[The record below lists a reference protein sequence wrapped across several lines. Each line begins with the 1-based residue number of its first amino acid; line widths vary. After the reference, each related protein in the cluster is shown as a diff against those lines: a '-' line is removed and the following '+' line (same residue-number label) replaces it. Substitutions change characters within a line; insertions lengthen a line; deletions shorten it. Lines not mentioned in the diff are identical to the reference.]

1 MSSLIFIGIHKG
13 ISAEAFRTTAL
24 PCSGEY
30 SYLSTKREREEKERM
45 NMKVVGKERVDYPS
59 KKTGKQVTGISFNCV
74 MDTTSDRFEG
84 MRVDTVFVSSKSPMY
99 DQCVGFPVGCEISV
113 MYNRYGSVESVLLC
127 DQKK

>member
-1 MSSLIFIGIHKG
+1 
-13 ISAEAFRTTAL
+13 
-24 PCSGEY
+24 
-30 SYLSTKREREEKERM
+30 M

-74 MDTTSDRFEG
+74 MDTNDERFEG
-84 MRVDTVFVSSKSPMY
+84 MRVDTVFVSTKSPMY
-99 DQCVGFPVGCEISV
+99 DQCAAILVGSEISV

>member
-1 MSSLIFIGIHKG
+1 
-13 ISAEAFRTTAL
+13 
-24 PCSGEY
+24 
-30 SYLSTKREREEKERM
+30 M

-74 MDTTSDRFEG
+74 MDTNDQRFEG

-99 DQCVGFPVGCEISV
+99 EQCASIPVGSEISV

-127 DQKK
+127 NEKK